1 MLNGKQSRNRTGEI
15 DEVIPR
21 RNYFFLFYLIIDVYR
36 CIFFSSCFY
45 FRKNSSFSFL
55 YVTSTECSSSQM
67 NNFKRKVINV
77 FHCTHK
83 RRQILFYNEAN
94 AKFGVEIS
102 FPFLKIYTNKKND
115 DPGSAAKVQESIY
128 ISALQILS
136 NSLNWERKIP
146 VLKMSFN

>member
-1 MLNGKQSRNRTGEI
+1 
-15 DEVIPR
+15 
-21 RNYFFLFYLIIDVYR
+21 
-36 CIFFSSCFY
+36 
-45 FRKNSSFSFL
+45 
-55 YVTSTECSSSQM
+55 M

-115 DPGSAAKVQESIY
+115 DLGSAAKVQESIY